1 VRARSAVQGDSGP
14 RPGRVRRGT
23 HAMTNRPKV
32 VQACPEGP
40 AARASELR
48 VYRLG
53 DYGLIDLVGAPPDG
67 QQLRRALLWE
77 WSTSAAGVIVRI
89 NSDTSPDDMTVQ
101 AIAIDAAA
109 LVRTWPGT
117 PVGFVIERSGTRS
130 LVAKGPG
137 ASHVVLGADLGEIW
151 HGMWSRGARSDITVA
166 LRSTR
171 QAPILARSIVTRA
184 CLDWHLNTLVG
195 PAARLTG
202 GLVARS
208 VIQGAEDI
216 HLTVS
221 RYQSRVRV
229 LTRHDVPAAA
239 KNGAQTINEVFD
251 AQFDPSD
258 AAGSRALFGEFALEG
273 HQVRWAVT
281 RESQSVWAG
290 DADAFRH
297 PA

>member
-1 VRARSAVQGDSGP
+1 MGKSAGKV
-14 RPGRVRRGT
+14 
-23 HAMTNRPKV
+23 V

-40 AARASELR
+40 AARASEIR

-53 DYGLIDLVGAPPDG
+53 DYGLVDLVGAPPDC
-67 QQLRRALLWE
+67 QLLRRALLWE

-89 NSDTSPDDMTVQ
+89 NGDPSPDDLTVQ
-101 AIAIDAAA
+101 AIALDAAA

-117 PVGFVIERSGTRS
+117 PVGFVIERSAVRN
-130 LVAKGPG
+130 LVAQGPG

-166 LRSTR
+166 LRSTK
-171 QAPILARSIVTRA
+171 QAPSLARSIVARA

-229 LTRHDVPAAA
+229 LTPHDVPVAA
-239 KNGAQTINEVFD
+239 KNGAKSIDEVFE

-258 AAGSRALFGEFALEG
+258 PAGPGGLFGEFALNG

-290 DADAFRH
+290 DADASRH